1 MRLAAKEELSSR
13 NPLLRDVKVVDF
25 GWAVVSPIS
34 ATYLGFLGATVIT
47 VESSTRLNIIR
58 QAGPYKDGI
67 PHPDRSGYYTNY
79 NTGKYS
85 IVLDLKNPRG
95 MEIGK
100 KLIHWADVL
109 VENFAPGVMGRLGLD
124 YESVQGINPSI
135 IYASSC
141 QLGQTG
147 PHAQFRGMGVQGAAL
162 AGLYPTTGWPGGDPV
177 GPFGA
182 YTDFVAPKFLVSA
195 ILAALLYRHHTGKGQ
210 YIEQSQVEAGMNFI
224 GPALMD
230 YIVNG
235 SVLHC
240 PGNREPN
247 AAPHGAYRCQG
258 EDRWCAIA
266 VYTDQEWR
274 AFCQAIGSPPWTND
288 KKFSTLL
295 GRKKNEAELDS
306 LVEQWSLGHPAEYVM
321 DLLQRA
327 GVPAGVVATAEDLH
341 KDPQLLHRQHYRQLN
356 HPVIG
361 LHSYEAPAFRFSNAP
376 VVFKRP
382 APCLGEHNQ
391 YICTEIL
398 DLTEEEYRSLEK
410 DGVFR

>member
-1 MRLAAKEELSSR
+1 MRLPAKEELSSR
-13 NPLLRDVKVVDF
+13 KPLLRDVKVVDF

-95 MEIGK
+95 LEIGK

-135 IYASSC
+135 IYASTC

-210 YIEQSQVEAGMNFI
+210 YIEQSQVEAGMNFV

-288 KKFSTLL
+288 EKFSTLL
-295 GRKKNEAELDS
+295 GRKENEAELDS

-341 KDPQLLHRQHYRQLN
+341 KDPQLLHRQHYRRLN

-376 VVFKRP
+376 VFFERP